1 MSTFTFAII
10 VKFGNKEVTQWQ
22 KRYCQIISV
31 NFTNKKPLG
40 LNYLAYTPPCLF

>member
-31 NFTNKKPLG
+31 NFTNKKTIRP
-40 LNYLAYTPPCLF
+40 YLAHTIPFLC